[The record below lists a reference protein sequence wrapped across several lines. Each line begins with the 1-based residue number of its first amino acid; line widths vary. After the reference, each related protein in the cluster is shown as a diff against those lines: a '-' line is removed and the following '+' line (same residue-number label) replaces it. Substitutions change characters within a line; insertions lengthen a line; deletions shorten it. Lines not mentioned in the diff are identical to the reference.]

1 MELYLMRHGEAEN
14 TAPDSQRRLT
24 ATGAAAVER
33 VAARAAASG
42 LAVAHLYHSGLARA
56 QQTAEILARHLNAPD
71 RVEQR
76 DGLRPNDPVEPTAR
90 WLLDLAE
97 RHTPGGIA
105 LVGHL
110 PFMGHL
116 AARLVAGDER
126 TQVVAFEAGALV
138 KLLPRT
144 GGEGFTIAWVL
155 TPELA

>member
-1 MELYLMRHGEAEN
+1 MRHGEAEN
-14 TAPDSQRRLT
+14 TTPDSQRRLT
-24 ATGAAAVER
+24 AAGAAAVER
-33 VAARAAASG
+33 VAARATASG

-56 QQTAEILARHLNAPD
+56 QQTAEILARHLNARD

-76 DGLRPNDPVEPTAR
+76 DGLRPNDPAEPTAR

-116 AARLVAGDER
+116 AARLVAADER
-126 TQVVAFEAGALV
+126 AQVVAFEAGALV
-138 KLLPRT
+138 KLLPRS
-144 GGEGFTIAWVL
+144 GSEGFTIAWVL